1 MQLKSDKYHPKK
13 RKNLINERK
22 KRTYIDS
29 EGIER
34 HWTLQYVADQIEKKF
49 GRKITASL
57 IGQIERGQING
68 SLKTLKMLSSIY
80 GKSIEELMN

>member
-1 MQLKSDKYHPKK
+1 MQLKADKYLPQK

-22 KRTYIDS
+22 KRTYIDE

-34 HWTLQYVADQIEKKF
+34 HWTHQYVAEQIEKNF

-68 SLKTLKMLSSIY
+68 SYKTLNMLSSLY
-80 GKSIEELMN
+80 GKSIQELMS